1 MANLVSP
8 FSIDP
13 LRSAT
18 GFVSPGFIVDS
29 NGNLSLSN
37 NFTLGGTLS
46 LSTGSISSGATL
58 LISTTSLGP
67 TVATSSLTSVGT
79 LSGLTVS
86 GTTTLSGRVII
97 NSSSVV
103 GTIDK
108 VNIGSTTPGSGTFT
122 TLSVSGDLAF
132 NPTNEGT
139 IDNIAIGNTT
149 PAAGN
154 FTSLT
159 TSNDTALGGNI
170 SVAGNTTV
178 AGTLTVGGSN
188 IKLLTIALSVALG

>member
-8 FSIDP
+8 FTIDP

-18 GFVSPGFIVDS
+18 GFVSPGFIVDA

-46 LSTGSISSGATL
+46 LSTGSISSGSTL

-67 TVATSSLTSVGT
+67 NVTTSSLTSVGT
-79 LSGLTVS
+79 LNGLTVS
-86 GTTTLSGRVII
+86 GTTNLSGRVVI

-108 VNIGSTTPGSGTFT
+108 VNIGSVTPGTGTFT
-122 TLSVSGDLAF
+122 ALNVSGDLAF
-132 NPTNEGT
+132 NPTNLGT
-139 IDNIAIGNTT
+139 IDNIALGSLT

-154 FTSLT
+154 FTTLT
-159 TSNDTALGGNI
+159 TSNNTVLGGNVG
-170 SVAGNTTV
+170 VAGNTTV

-188 IKLLTIALSVALG
+188 IKSLAIALSVALG